1 MAPQEEDMNE
11 ENMNAVLEDLQLNGD
26 EEESSE
32 PSDTAT
38 AQNRAI
44 TQLMRKIPVTLTLE
58 VGSARVT
65 LQDLLQLNVDS
76 VIDLDPAAG
85 APLVFK
91 VNGTPIGRAE
101 VVVVG
106 ENYGLKVVELAD
118 LDLNNLNP

>member
-76 VIDLDPAAG
+76 VIDLDTAAG

>member
-1 MAPQEEDMNE
+1 MEPQEEDMNTELE
-11 ENMNAVLEDLQLNGD
+11 ELQLDGD
-26 EEESSE
+26 GEESSE

-38 AQNRAI
+38 VPNRAI

-65 LQDLLQLNVDS
+65 LQDLLQLNADS
-76 VIDLDPAAG
+76 VINLDTPAG